1 MEFRFVDEH
10 DPVALR
16 RRRLQAQRTQRFR
29 QRRKEE
35 QYIEPSIYQAESSQ
49 TVDQTA
55 ADNVQTALGNDLLA
69 DTEESGHDTIS
80 PGELLITSSQEDGNL
95 VTIDTGPDYY
105 DEEIVGADS
114 TDEQED
120 QMEPRSP
127 DVFAGIQTG
136 RPHDNTWNDLQYAT
150 QKFIQQYLV
159 GVHSCGA
166 QEHRESLAAHI
177 EAEGASNHH
186 GIANLFPRS
195 VPHTLDKQYFLETQT
210 CSETPGLSP
219 TQWQELF
226 SGHTPGQFEGKPK
239 QACLHAENSRPTP
252 PGVSFDIDS
261 ILGFMTSPATAIH
274 GIRFYSAP
282 QYGQN
287 ISTDVHLTLDRLDPD
302 PERPRLIPSRLKDVP
317 HFIFARAEGAD
328 FITFHLFFPHLPC
341 SRDFNRLTDEQLSR
355 WFDDIFYPAVRQVYD
370 VDRLQHLPASY
381 RHALATCRAPQVENH
396 LFEAPSRQAQLRMSY
411 FLPPQGMQQLWDHVL
426 TAVCQPGYQD
436 FRDPELYMEAK
447 CTKLFFKYPD
457 APSDLLEVMNS
468 FDCKLHRILD
478 FSHMRSDRFYI
489 DVGKETC
496 PMPNG
501 VSSPEPQTYL
511 WRRCCIRHHL
521 GQLYDGNI
529 PKSGQNFYHESML
542 RDAGGMTTLTP
553 VRSRLRRGGILYD
566 QMYSLTKEI
575 VDAARTYPFQNPDLR
590 HLALDPQ
597 FAMLKKRLRIGRM
610 SPQRLVEG
618 LTRLRDHFSTR
629 DRSRK
634 KRNPAEQSFPSDHA
648 DAQVQ
653 PQPQSQQLSSTAVHS
668 TAITA
673 TPSQNV
679 PVQTEANEAD
689 TQSEGKPSSKSDL
702 WDKAL
707 AHLSESE
714 YDRDIV
720 VIVKAFAE
728 NSIGDNATAD
738 GRSSSTE
745 DLAKDISE
753 RMAQAI
759 QDRQHSS
766 EQREWKVT
774 IGDKEY
780 SVRGLVDKTVNIL
793 NKFVGVGDVAVSF
806 DPVHAALPWAAVR
819 FVLVCDTYRRIYMA
833 RDPALRPPA
842 DILDLLE
849 TSIVQTYA
857 TSLLFLGF
865 AIHLQGSRSR
875 TVSAPFKMNE
885 VESYIESLQESGDQ
899 LSQAADNCEKNCSLQ
914 NRAGVKELL
923 SYAKESHQIMQAHSV
938 LLMDI
943 HQRMVFD
950 KLRTAEGAAYDSH
963 ANEHEARCHP
973 QTRVDLLAQIYQW
986 AGDPDSEGD
995 RGKAARFFP
1004 TIATQLVRRL
1014 PFLMPH
1020 IQDAIETDPC
1030 IGEMAVSKQFEKLI
1044 RLPLTKIPSS
1054 PQNPSTV
1061 VIVIDALD
1069 ECNQEKD
1076 IQAIVSLL
1084 PQVKQITS
1092 VHLKFFVTSRPEI
1105 PVYVEFR
1112 RIREPYKDFILHLVD
1127 EPTVEHDITAFLNSK
1142 LTEIRNGYNIHPLGG
1157 QPLPESWP
1165 SSTEIHDLVKM
1176 AVPLFIFAATA
1187 CQQIQKGKHG
1197 DPEENLKKILER
1209 TGGTQISKLN
1219 ELYLFV
1225 LEQLLDDPI
1234 DSGEELLKR
1243 FQEIVGA
1250 IVILADPL
1258 STISLAKL
1266 LDIAEKRIRHVV
1278 GLLPSVLYIP
1288 SERSAPIKPLHL
1300 SFRDFLINRDK
1311 HKTDQFWV
1319 DEKETHKRLVVRCFQ
1334 LLMHDD
1340 CLKKDM
1346 CDLRTPG
1353 VARSDIDKGKI
1364 DERLPLEAQY
1374 ACLYW
1379 VYHLK
1384 ESHERIRDRDQV
1396 HEFLELHFLHWL
1408 EALSLIG
1415 RISESIGFVDGL
1427 QSIVDP
1433 EKGAQVLGFLRDAKR
1448 FVLNYRWIIDTAPLQ
1463 LYSSAVVFAPKQ
1475 SIVWNMATGAEEQT
1489 FEGHSGSVNSVAFS
1503 NDGKRIASGS
1513 YDNTVKVWNMA
1524 TGAEEQ
1530 TFEGHSGSVNSV
1542 AFSNDGKRIASGSYD
1557 NTVKVW
1563 NMATG
1568 AEEQT
1573 FEGHSGSVNS
1583 VAFSNDGKR
1592 IASGSYDNTV
1602 KVWNMATGEEELTL
1616 EGHTQSVSSVAF
1628 SNDGKLIAS
1637 GSVDETIKIWNV
1649 AIGEEEQTLEGHR
1662 DWVASVAFSND
1673 GKRIASGSYDN
1684 TVKVWNMKTGAEE
1697 LTLEGHTQSVR
1708 SVAYSNDGKLIAS
1721 GSYDNTIKIWHVAT
1735 GINIEAFDA
1744 GLYTDVLSFTD
1755 DDSVLVTTAGRLRLG
1770 FRDIMGGPDGRKVLW
1785 LPPDFRPAIS
1795 RCVDDGAGLLYQ
1807 LPLVMGPIPTFAARA
1822 PSPFG
1827 SLGVWVNTRIFGLCA
1842 LSNFPGPQR

>member
-986 AGDPDSEGD
+986 AGDPDSECIYWLQGMAGTGKSTISRTIAYELSRKEVLGASFFFKRGEGD

-1568 AEEQT
+1568 
-1573 FEGHSGSVNS
+1573 
-1583 VAFSNDGKR
+1583 
-1592 IASGSYDNTV
+1592 
-1602 KVWNMATGEEELTL
+1602 EEELTL

-1649 AIGEEEQTLEGHR
+1649 AIGEEEWTFEGHANWVTSVAFSKDGTLIASGSVDKTIKIWKVATGEEEQTLEGHR

-1684 TVKVWNMKTGAEE
+1684 TVKAV
-1697 LTLEGHTQSVR
+1697 S
-1708 SVAYSNDGKLIAS
+1708 D
-1721 GSYDNTIKIWHVAT
+1721 
-1735 GINIEAFDA
+1735 
-1744 GLYTDVLSFTD
+1744 
-1755 DDSVLVTTAGRLRLG
+1755 LG
-1770 FRDIMGGPDGRKVLW
+1770 FETLW
-1785 LPPDFRPAIS
+1785 VDLMDVKFYGFHLISGLVCRPLQP
-1795 RCVDDGAGLLYQ
+1795 RVHELL
-1807 LPLVMGPIPTFAARA
+1807 L
-1822 PSPFG
+1822 
-1827 SLGVWVNTRIFGLCA
+1827 LGVG
-1842 LSNFPGPQR
+1842 